1 MCKSEREVEEKLQ
14 IFVCF
19 FVLKLLKKLVAFF
32 NFFFQVVIL
41 SPEWILVELIF
52 LQSNFNDFFIDSL
65 FRQPNSAK
73 KSKIKFWNFWKK
85 IQNSYPRPAPIKNE
99 TKLVIKTVK
108 KTFLL
113 VMKFLFLLSFEGNAE
128 SFELFELLIL
138 LEDEDFLLRIVANVH
153 SLKNRKIK
161 ITKIKGGKIGNE
173 GKNKEIENKKKR
185 NEN

>member
-1 MCKSEREVEEKLQ
+1 MNSCRINFFYRAISTISSLIPFLDNQ
-14 IFVCF
+14 I
-19 FVLKLLKKLVAFF
+19 LKK
-32 NFFFQVVIL
+32 
-41 SPEWILVELIF
+41 
-52 LQSNFNDFFIDSL
+52 
-65 FRQPNSAK
+65 K
-73 KSKIKFWNFWKK
+73 KISKIEFLKK

-161 ITKIKGGKIGNE
+161 ITKGSGKIEIE
-173 GKNKEIENKKKR
+173 GKRKK
-185 NEN
+185 